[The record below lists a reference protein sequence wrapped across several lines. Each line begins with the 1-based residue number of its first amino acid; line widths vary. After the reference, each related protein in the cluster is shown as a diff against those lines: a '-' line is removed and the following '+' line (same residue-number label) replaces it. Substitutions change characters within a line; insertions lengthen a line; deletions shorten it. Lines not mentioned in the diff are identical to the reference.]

1 MKVGLAL
8 GGGAAR
14 GLAHVGVLMEL
25 EKAKIP
31 IDVVV
36 GTSIG
41 ALVGG
46 MYAINPN
53 ADEIR
58 SKILGFF
65 TGKDFNLTNVDFI
78 NSTRSDEEKGL
89 LRRVAQTVRKSIF
102 YGISLTRLSYLSI
115 DMLEKEVGMLVPD
128 IEIGETRLPFSC
140 GATDLT
146 NCEAHYFHENSLRK
160 AIVAS
165 CALPG
170 IFPPVELY
178 GRKFIDGSW
187 AVQNPVARARE
198 MGADFVIA
206 VNIDPES
213 DEEEMELRNGLDVV
227 LVGNK
232 VTRRMLAK
240 MQLKEAD
247 AIVTPNT
254 HDIHWADFDHSAVC
268 VEKGSDSARKIIPE
282 IKKKLRKA
290 RFRKF
295 LGLLQK

>member
-25 EKAKIP
+25 EKAGIP
-31 IDVVV
+31 IDLIV

-53 ADEIR
+53 ADEVKGR
-58 SKILGFF
+58 ILGFF
-65 TGKDFNLTNVDFI
+65 TGKEFNLASVDFV
-78 NSTRSDEEKGL
+78 NSTQSDEEKGL

-102 YGISLTRLSYLSI
+102 YGISLTRLSYLSL
-115 DMLEKEVGMLVPD
+115 DMLEKEVAMLVPD
-128 IEIGETRLPFSC
+128 IEINETRLPFSC
-140 GATDLT
+140 GATDIT
-146 NCEAHYFHENSLRK
+146 NSAVYYFHERSLRK

-187 AVQNPVARARE
+187 AVQNPVACARE

-206 VNIDPES
+206 INIDPEN
-213 DEEEMELRNGLDVV
+213 DEEMELRNGLDVV

-247 AIVTPNT
+247 AVVTPNT
-254 HDIHWADFDHSAVC
+254 CDIHWADFGHSALC
-268 VEKGSDSARKIIPE
+268 VERGSDSASKIIPE

-290 RFRKF
+290 RLRKF
-295 LGLLQK
+295 LGFS